1 MSRLGPHGVK
11 SRWGLATGLASKMI
25 TSRSASS
32 SFGLIAIARSPRTRA
47 LRIFAP
53 GFLEE
58 LWRLTVAPL
67 LIVNPIQ
74 VSLNG
79 TTPHSP
85 ESLIFPYDVGA
96 TTSAIPLASAI
107 AGASRSTVTVVVSA
121 SKTNPEIEN
130 ELLSA
135 FEADSITVDIDRAEE
150 HLAEHVHA
158 LQAEREGSW
167 IIAGSKMRSGIS
179 RSILGSTAD
188 KLARDATGPIIVVPD
203 GRVKTQRLKAAKSST
218 REMVESL

>member
-1 MSRLGPHGVK
+1 ME
-11 SRWGLATGLASKMI
+11 
-25 TSRSASS
+25 RSASS
-32 SFGLIAIARSPRTRA
+32 SFGLVAIARSPRTRA
-47 LRIFAP
+47 LRVFAP
-53 GFLEE
+53 GLLEE
-58 LWRLTVAPL
+58 LWRLTVSPL

-85 ESLIFPYDVGA
+85 ESIIFPYDIGA
-96 TTSAIPLASAI
+96 TKSAIPLASAL
-107 AGASRSTVTVVVSA
+107 AGASRSSVTIVVSA
-121 SKTNPEIEN
+121 SSTNPEVEN

-135 FEADSITVDIDRAEE
+135 FEADGIAVDIDRAEE
-150 HLAEHVHA
+150 NLVEHVHI
-158 LQAEREGSW
+158 LQVEREGSW

-188 KLARDATGPIIVVPD
+188 KLARDATGPMIVVPD
-203 GRVKTQRLKAAKSST
+203 GKVKKQRFKTAKSST